1 MPPALECR
9 DVRKRYASS
18 AAFSV
23 GCAERGVDLTVAKGE
38 LFAVIGP
45 SGCGKST
52 LLRIIGGFVD
62 ASSGSVVIDGR
73 DVTAVPPHSRPTNM
87 VFQNYALFP
96 HMTIGNNVG
105 FGLEMEGVERSARR
119 RRVAEALELVGLAGF
134 RDRYVGELSGGQM
147 QRTALARALV
157 KRPAILLLDEP
168 LGALDLQLRR
178 QMQEEIVRLKIALG
192 TTILHVT
199 HDQEEAC
206 AIADKIAVLRDG
218 VVLQID
224 DPPALYQNPA
234 TTFVAEFINAGTVVR
249 GAPTS
254 DGSTSA
260 LANAAMSLAGATS
273 LKIGEGS
280 IAALLPRHGA
290 KVRRAAANEPGRVNE
305 LRASVV
311 RMSFTGIDFSLHLQ
325 SPAGLSVS
333 LHLPIEEVGAAG
345 LRPGI
350 EVVASWRSDQVRFL
364 RDDSPAAVRQA
375 AAA

>member
-1 MPPALECR
+1 MR
-9 DVRKRYASS
+9 
-18 AAFSV
+18 
-23 GCAERGVDLTVAKGE
+23 
-38 LFAVIGP
+38 
-45 SGCGKST
+45 
-52 LLRIIGGFVD
+52 
-62 ASSGSVVIDGR
+62 
-73 DVTAVPPHSRPTNM
+73 
-87 VFQNYALFP
+87 
-96 HMTIGNNVG
+96 
-105 FGLEMEGVERSARR
+105 
-119 RRVAEALELVGLAGF
+119 
-134 RDRYVGELSGGQM
+134 
-147 QRTALARALV
+147 RTALARALV

-254 DGSTSA
+254 DGSTLA

-273 LKIGEGS
+273 LKIGEGPV
-280 IAALLPRHGA
+280 AALLPRHGA
-290 KVRRAAANEPGRVNE
+290 KVRPAAANEQARVNE

-333 LHLPIEEVGAAG
+333 LHLPIEEVGTAG